1 MSYCPKSNLLNLLKR
16 GSKFF
21 RKASNSAAPTAAPTS
36 TPGQASSSAA
46 PISST
51 SAMDDLHILKT
62 RLRIIGSG
70 PAAHTAAIYASCAE
84 THPL

>member
-1 MSYCPKSNLLNLLKR
+1 MSYCPKNNLLNLLRR

-46 PISST
+46 AISLT
-51 SAMDDLHILKT
+51 LAND
-62 RLRIIGSG
+62 
-70 PAAHTAAIYASCAE
+70 ASLEVAQLP
-84 THPL
+84 TPQPHMHHVQS